1 MEIKKKSEDVGFKY
15 RLVSNLTSVVN
26 YIEKGLGDQTI
37 SDERV
42 KTEVELLQE
51 RYAGLKPKMVISYD
65 RYSMKGSEDKRV
77 RVTVDSNIRFR
88 DYDVDLT
95 SGRRGYPLLEDDMVI
110 MEIKV
115 PGEYP
120 QWMSEILNKYGLEDQ
135 SFSKYGKAYLKSKEL
150 APQAVKV

>member
-1 MEIKKKSEDVGFKY
+1 M
-15 RLVSNLTSVVN
+15 TSVVN
-26 YIEKGLGDQTI
+26 YIEKGLADQTI

-65 RYSMKGSEDKRV
+65 KGSEDKKV

-95 SGRRGYPLLEDDMVI
+95 SGRHGYPLLEDDMVI

-150 APQAVKV
+150 VPQAVKV